1 MVPKQLSSDLTALS
15 DCRREF
21 NDMAEFT
28 LIYGYDTVTGTDGD
42 DTVYGTGRGTS
53 WPTLNPGDSLT
64 GGAGT
69 DTLVLCTDIAGGKGD
84 GGTFQVDQLAT
95 FTGFEVI
102 RFNRDVYGDLFLG
115 SQSLAVIGDGETWYA
130 QQVYLGSG
138 AVTCVGIDVVYSN
151 SASNWNAGNSID
163 GGFGTFI

>member
-1 MVPKQLSSDLTALS
+1 
-15 DCRREF
+15 
-21 NDMAEFT
+21 MAEFT
-28 LIYGYDTVTGTDGD
+28 LRYGPDTVTGTDGD
-42 DTVYGTGRGTS
+42 DTVYGTGRPTS

-84 GGTFQVDQLAT
+84 GGIFQVDQLAT

-102 RFNRDVYGDLFLG
+102 RFNTGVYGDLILG
-115 SQSLAVIGDGETWYA
+115 SQSIAVIGDGDY

-138 AVTCVGIDVVYSN
+138 AVTCVDI
-151 SASNWNAGNSID
+151 
-163 GGFGTFI
+163 